1 MSKEKA
7 QLIIGNIKLGKKNIR
22 INIKNKPYFSDK
34 SKTLYFIFRGKNA
47 KSILE
52 PSRGGIGKRLN
63 TAKAKFINT
72 TKLKIVIRGDEAK
85 PKYIKLL
92 IKRPKSSATKILDA
106 GPAKDMSGSATCL
119 FLKL

>member
-34 SKTLYFIFRGKNA
+34 SKTLYFIFKGKNA

-52 PSRGGIGKRLN
+52 PSRGGIGSKLK
-63 TAKAKFINT
+63 TAKARFINT
-72 TKLKIVIRGDEAK
+72 TKLKMVIRGDEAK
-85 PKYIKLL
+85 PKYIKDL
-92 IKRPKSSATKILDA
+92 IRILNNTATKMFEA
-106 GPAKDMSGSATCL
+106 GPAKEISGSATCL